1 MNCCAIRSGSKPC
14 SVVFTWPTWL
24 HSCCL
29 LPLSSQPYSSSLT
42 LQQVSKPIGSC
53 EVRLH
58 ADHHGTHDGRRRCS
72 DINQFL
78 LQQQNYQHV
87 CEKCATI
94 PWDTLFAPEKNCSS
108 KEKAFEFEG
117 SLDEEAQCRICQFFA
132 GLLKSDYS
140 RAKQGWLFKLRR

>member
-1 MNCCAIRSGSKPC
+1 MLTITEPTTDGVDVATSTNSC
-14 SVVFTWPTWL
+14 SSNKT
-24 HSCCL
+24 
-29 LPLSSQPYSSSLT
+29 
-42 LQQVSKPIGSC
+42 
-53 EVRLH
+53 
-58 ADHHGTHDGRRRCS
+58 
-72 DINQFL
+72 INTDR
-78 LQQQNYQHV
+78 V